1 VSKSDVVYKVS
12 IAARYIARHDAH
24 VTVQLMCY
32 GQKDLGT
39 RVVFVGICN
48 GGYLL
53 RSTVM
58 IWSE

>member
-39 RVVFVGICN
+39 RVVFVG
-48 GGYLL
+48 
-53 RSTVM
+53 SVM
-58 IWSE
+58 EDIYFVLQ